1 MNLLMKKFSRITLV
15 VVTTIITLVAA
26 LCIVSVAHL
35 LMGEPI
41 QQYQIVITVVATIL
55 ITSVVS
61 WYLYGLLKKLESLE
75 QELRHSI
82 SKEKEA
88 IYIASIQSS
97 QHVIN
102 NLLNQLMLVAMEIKK
117 QPTFD
122 DKVAK
127 LFGQM
132 QEEATE
138 LMQQLASVKQI
149 EVEDIKRSITP
160 K

>member
-1 MNLLMKKFSRITLV
+1 MSLLMKKFSRVTLV

-26 LCIVSVAHL
+26 LCIVIVAHL